1 MRMGR
6 CCIVQSSI
14 SLTNCARP
22 AYPVSPLPS
31 SLERNQPGDADVFV
45 LGLPDSPYAPRDGT
59 GSDVVWLA
67 GMALVLAPPRAAR
80 NDTDCRDA
88 PAGTNAAS
96 ANRLPA

>member
-6 CCIVQSSI
+6 CCIVRSLI

-22 AYPVSPLPS
+22 AYLVSPLPS
-31 SLERNQPGDADVFV
+31 SLERSQPGDADVFIF
-45 LGLPDSPYAPRDGT
+45 GLPDSPHAPRDGT

-67 GMALVLAPPRAAR
+67 SMACILASPRAAR

-88 PAGTNAAS
+88 HAEANAS
-96 ANRLPA
+96 AATRVLS

>member
-1 MRMGR
+1 MRMGK

-22 AYPVSPLPS
+22 ACLVWPLPS
-31 SLERNQPGDADVFV
+31 SLERSQPGDADVFV
-45 LGLPDSPYAPRDGT
+45 LGLPHSYYAPRGGT

-67 GMALVLAPPRAAR
+67 SRGLVLAAPRAAR

-88 PAGTNAAS
+88 RAGANAS
-96 ANRLPA
+96 AATRVPS